1 MVNIAIL
8 CILWFGGWQV
18 QIGSVSQ
25 GQIVAL
31 VNYMNQILL
40 ALVAL
45 GFAASALVSMK
56 AVQWLFDHARGYT
69 CYAVLGFLL
78 VSVALVFPGFG
89 SGWMLWAQLA
99 ALLAGGHCL
108 LQGVPGL
115 AKTLLVQ
122 SLGQALALDFR
133 RVQFT
138 PDLMPGDITG
148 SDILDEEPGSGRREL
163 RFIPG
168 PVFTNLLL
176 ADEINRAVPRT
187 QSALLEAMEERQV
200 TIDGETLPLP
210 TPFVVMATQNPVEME
225 GTFPLPEAQLDRFM
239 FLIKLTYP
247 ERDQE
252 ITILRETTGNSRPQP
267 QPVLDAE
274 MLLRFQ
280 KSVRS
285 IPVSDHVIAYCADLA
300 RMSRPENP
308 DAPDFIREN
317 LSYGAG
323 PRAGQYL
330 LLAARAAAALEGR
343 INVSCADVRRFA
355 PEVLRHRIACNFHA
369 VGENLTSDIL
379 VGKLLEAV
387 PESAE

>member
-1 MVNIAIL
+1 MSETNIPALLRSIPGRIEKVRQELSRRIYGQDELIL
-8 CILWFGGWQV
+8 Q
-18 QIGSVSQ
+18 
-25 GQIVAL
+25 
-31 VNYMNQILL
+31 
-40 ALVAL
+40 
-45 GFAASALVSMK
+45 
-56 AVQWLFDHARGYT
+56 
-69 CYAVLGFLL
+69 
-78 VSVALVFPGFG
+78 
-89 SGWMLWAQLA
+89 
-99 ALLAGGHCL
+99 LLAGIVGRGHCL
-108 LQGVPGL
+108 LTGVPGL
-115 AKTLLVQ
+115 AKTLLV
-122 SLGQALALDFR
+122 SSIAEIADLDFK

-138 PDLMPGDITG
+138 PDMMPGDITG
-148 SDILDEEPGSGRREL
+148 SEILEVDKAGGERV
-163 RFIPG
+163 FKFVKG
-168 PVFTNLLL
+168 PIFTQLLL
-176 ADEINRAVPRT
+176 ADEINRTTPKT
-187 QSALLEAMEERQV
+187 QAALLEGMQERCV
-200 TIDGETLPLP
+200 TVAGVRQRLPD
-210 TPFVVMATQNPVEME
+210 PFFVLATQNPIEQE
-225 GTFPLPEAQLDRFM
+225 GTYPLPEAQLDRFM